1 MSDPLSHA
9 LQPGFRLERHGPL
22 AELVLD
28 RPARHNAFDA
38 DLMLG
43 LLDCFDELAHTHG
56 QALADRPH
64 ALLLRAEGKRDAELA
79 QLRKVVAE
87 LREFFLHLCVAQRDR
102 RTEAA
107 GELCRRKA
115 ADARTD
121 DEHVFLVPIQLHD
134 KSPRIYKKI

>member
-43 LLDCFDELAHTHG
+43 LLDCLDELAHTHG

-64 ALLLRAEGKRDAELA
+64 ALLLRAEGK
-79 QLRKVVAE
+79 
-87 LREFFLHLCVAQRDR
+87 H
-102 RTEAA
+102 
-107 GELCRRKA
+107 
-115 ADARTD
+115 
-121 DEHVFLVPIQLHD
+121 
-134 KSPRIYKKI
+134 